1 MKKLITVFTLVLCT
15 IPLFA
20 TDIRQVMFGN
30 NYETIHEISSEAVF
44 NEYPNIKFYVEKLWI
59 EEFSRNNT
67 KQIYYYKSFRQI
79 IGEKKFIRV
88 VKAVNELT
96 DEYILNWRNPGGN
109 TNHPYLVQLF
119 YIKNP
124 NEIFAVGPMCMM
136 DADGYSWENGTDN
149 KYQMIEI
156 IQRNNTVKGFL
167 LNCLEDKIDHHNRA
181 EESGIHEEIYINTAE
196 YYLFDDVINNAM
208 ETNGKVKYV
217 KSYYDFPC
225 VEIKTDQPLIDKKRP
240 FMYTIQNA
248 FDGNPATAYVENTED
263 DLFEIQFSF
272 YLSKKYVTV
281 TSFMLINGYA
291 ASEKLYKSNNRIKK
305 FYFPSYRI
313 DSNNEN
319 KEVLRDKFWKTYKNL
334 YLRDSPIPFT
344 LEIPRLR
351 FSSFT
356 FKVSELAS
364 GDKYNDSCLAE
375 FNINTLE
382 YSSLFGD

>member
-30 NYETIHEISSEAVF
+30 NYETIKEISQKEID
-44 NEYPNIKFYVEKLWI
+44 EYADELKAFKTYTQGHYEHQNKEHKY
-59 EEFSRNNT
+59 
-67 KQIYYYKSFRQI
+67 FRFFEQT
-79 IGEKKFIRV
+79 IGDKRFIRV
-88 VKAVNELT
+88 VKSVNELT

-109 TNHPYLVQLF
+109 TNHPYLTQLF
-119 YIKNP
+119 YVRNP
-124 NEIFAVGPMCMM
+124 DEIFAVGMMCMM
-136 DADGYSWENGTDN
+136 DAGGNGWENGTDN

-167 LNCLEDKIDHHNRA
+167 VNYLEDKIDHHNRA
-181 EESGIHEEIYINTAE
+181 EESGIHKEIYINTAE
-196 YYLFDDVINNAM
+196 YYLFDDIINNAV
-208 ETNGKVKYV
+208 EADGKIKYIKDYDKIPFVKI
-217 KSYYDFPC
+217 S
-225 VEIKTDQPLIDKKRP
+225 TDQPLIDSKRP

-248 FDGNPATAYVENTED
+248 FDGNPATAYVENTDD

-319 KEVLRDKFWKTYKNL
+319 KEILRDKFWKTYKDL
-334 YLRDSPIPFT
+334 YLQDSAIPFT

-351 FSSFT
+351 FSNFT
-356 FKVSELAS
+356 FKVSELIS

-382 YSSLFGD
+382 YNSLFGD

>member
-1 MKKLITVFTLVLCT
+1 MKKLITTFSFILFT
-15 IPLFA
+15 IPVFA

-30 NYETIHEISSEAVF
+30 NYETIKEISEKEISEYAEELKAF
-44 NEYPNIKFYVEKLWI
+44 KFYIDHYEH
-59 EEFSRNNT
+59 RN
-67 KQIYYYKSFRQI
+67 KEHKYFRFFEQT
-79 IGEKKFIRV
+79 IGDKKFIRV
-88 VKAVNELT
+88 VKSIHELT

-119 YIKNP
+119 YVKNP
-124 NEIFAVGPMCMM
+124 NEIFAVGPMFMM
-136 DADGYSWENGTDN
+136 DGGGYSWENGTDN

-167 LNCLEDKIDHHNRA
+167 VNYLEDRIDHHNRA
-181 EESGIHEEIYINTAE
+181 EESGIHTEKYINTAE
-196 YYLFDDVINNAM
+196 YYLFDDIINNAV
-208 ETNGKVKYV
+208 ETAGKIKYI
-217 KSYYDFPC
+217 KDYDKIPF
-225 VEIKTDQPLIDKKRP
+225 VEITASQPLVDSKRP

>member
-30 NYETIHEISSEAVF
+30 NYETIKEISQKEI
-44 NEYPNIKFYVEKLWI
+44 NEYADELKAFKTYTQGHYEHQNKEHKY
-59 EEFSRNNT
+59 
-67 KQIYYYKSFRQI
+67 FRFFEQT
-79 IGEKKFIRV
+79 IGDKRFIRV
-88 VKAVNELT
+88 VKSVNELT

-109 TNHPYLVQLF
+109 TNHPYLTQLF
-119 YIKNP
+119 YEKNP
-124 NEIFAVGPMCMM
+124 NEIFAVGTMCMM
-136 DADGYSWENGTDN
+136 DAGGNGWENGTDN

-167 LNCLEDKIDHHNRA
+167 VNYLEDRIDHHNRA
-181 EESGIHEEIYINTAE
+181 EESGIYTENYINTAE
-196 YYLFDDVINNAM
+196 YYLFDDIINNAV
-208 ETNGKVKYV
+208 EADGKIKYIKDYDKIPFVK
-217 KSYYDFPC
+217 
-225 VEIKTDQPLIDKKRP
+225 ITTDQPLIDSKRP

-248 FDGNPATAYVENTED
+248 FDGNPATAYVENTDD
-263 DLFEIQFSF
+263 DLFEIEFSF
-272 YLSKKYVTV
+272 YLSKKYITV

-319 KEVLRDKFWKTYKNL
+319 KEILRDKFWKTYKDL
-334 YLRDSPIPFT
+334 YLQDSAIPFT

-356 FKVSELAS
+356 FKVSELIS

-382 YSSLFGD
+382 YNSLFGD

>member
-1 MKKLITVFTLVLCT
+1 MKKLITTFSFILFT
-15 IPLFA
+15 IPVFA

-30 NYETIHEISSEAVF
+30 NYETIKEISEKEISEYAEELKAF
-44 NEYPNIKFYVEKLWI
+44 KFYIDHYEH
-59 EEFSRNNT
+59 RN
-67 KQIYYYKSFRQI
+67 KEHKYFRFFEQT
-79 IGEKKFIRV
+79 IGDKKFIRV
-88 VKAVNELT
+88 VKSIHELT

-119 YIKNP
+119 YVKNP
-124 NEIFAVGPMCMM
+124 NEIFGVGPMCMM
-136 DADGYSWENGTDN
+136 DGGGYSWENGTDN

-167 LNCLEDKIDHHNRA
+167 VNYLEDRIDHHNRA
-181 EESGIHEEIYINTAE
+181 EESGIHTEKYINTAE
-196 YYLFDDVINNAM
+196 YYLFDDIINNAV
-208 ETNGKVKYV
+208 ETAGKIKYI
-217 KSYYDFPC
+217 KDYDKIPF
-225 VEIKTDQPLIDKKRP
+225 VEITASQPLVDSKRP

>member
-30 NYETIHEISSEAVF
+30 NYETIKEISQKEID
-44 NEYPNIKFYVEKLWI
+44 EYA
-59 EEFSRNNT
+59 EELKAFKTYTQGHYEHRN
-67 KQIYYYKSFRQI
+67 KEHKYFRFFEQT
-79 IGEKKFIRV
+79 IGDKRFIRV
-88 VKAVNELT
+88 VKSVNELT
-96 DEYILNWRNPGGN
+96 DEYILKWRNPGGN
-109 TNHPYLVQLF
+109 TNHPCLTQLF
-119 YIKNP
+119 YVKNP
-124 NEIFAVGPMCMM
+124 DEIFAVGTMCMM
-136 DADGYSWENGTDN
+136 DAGGYSWENGTDN

-167 LNCLEDKIDHHNRA
+167 VNYLEDRIDHHNRA
-181 EESGIHEEIYINTAE
+181 EESGIHKEVYINTAE
-196 YYLFDDVINNAM
+196 YYLFDDVMNNA
-208 ETNGKVKYV
+208 
-217 KSYYDFPC
+217 
-225 VEIKTDQPLIDKKRP
+225 VEIDGKIKYIKNYKKIPFVEITASQPLVDSKRP
-240 FMYTIQNA
+240 FMYTVQNA

>member
-1 MKKLITVFTLVLCT
+1 MKELITTFSFILFT
-15 IPLFA
+15 IPVFA

-30 NYETIHEISSEAVF
+30 NYETIKEISEKEISEYA
-44 NEYPNIKFYVEKLWI
+44 EELKASKFYIDHYEH
-59 EEFSRNNT
+59 RNKEHN
-67 KQIYYYKSFRQI
+67 YFRFFEQT
-79 IGEKKFIRV
+79 IGDKRFIRV
-88 VKAVNELT
+88 VKSVNELT

-119 YIKNP
+119 YVRNP

-136 DADGYSWENGTDN
+136 DGGGYSWENGTDN

-167 LNCLEDKIDHHNRA
+167 LNCLEDRIDHHNRA
-181 EESGIHEEIYINTAE
+181 EESGIYTEKYINTAE
-196 YYLFDDVINNAM
+196 YYLFDDVINNAV
-208 ETNGKVKYV
+208 EGKIKYIKDYDKIPSVKI
-217 KSYYDFPC
+217 S
-225 VEIKTDQPLIDKKRP
+225 TDQPLIDTKRP

-248 FDGNPATAYVENTED
+248 FDGNPATAYVENTDD
-263 DLFEIQFSF
+263 DLFEIDFSF
-272 YLSKKYVTV
+272 YLSKKYITV

-319 KEVLRDKFWKTYKNL
+319 KEVLLDKFWKTYKNL
-334 YLRDSPIPFT
+334 YLRDSTIPFT

-356 FKVSELAS
+356 FKVSELIS

-382 YSSLFGD
+382 YNSLFGD